1 MSIIWGHM
9 PIRYLGLA
17 RLKTEGET
25 LAISLSSIQAELLP
39 GLQSVVG
46 RSKSEWRIDS
56 YVEFN
61 TDVLVIMARRGDDR
75 KMLKLARSVIEDNRH
90 LPMLRDF
97 VEELMC
103 GSKGSVPVTQAQT
116 AEQMRYQQL
125 IANQQPADWNGY
137 GSDLAALV
145 RRAIGENQYKGELGP
160 IPEKAAPQ
168 ITAKE
173 LTKEELQEKVARK
186 LDLEEAKAVDP
197 VELLSLGRWRAVM
210 DEVFKDDNKGGE
222 DGGKEEEDGAV
233 SNGGSHGRKDG
244 G

>member
-145 RRAIGENQYKGELGP
+145 RRAIGENQY
-160 IPEKAAPQ
+160 
-168 ITAKE
+168 
-173 LTKEELQEKVARK
+173 
-186 LDLEEAKAVDP
+186 
-197 VELLSLGRWRAVM
+197 
-210 DEVFKDDNKGGE
+210 
-222 DGGKEEEDGAV
+222 
-233 SNGGSHGRKDG
+233 
-244 G
+244 